1 MIKRLT
7 IANYAL
13 IDNLEIAFNNG
24 FSVITGETGAG
35 KSIILGALSMIL
47 GQRADTKAIKNSDKK
62 CVIEGEFDISAYSL
76 APLFEQY
83 DWEYDATCCIVRR
96 ELLPSGKSRAF
107 VNDTPVAIAQLK
119 ELGELLIDIHSQHQ
133 NLLLG
138 NDRYQL
144 EVVDAMAGATPQLA
158 TYRQAYRLY
167 KQLVGELAQRKKA
180 AAMLADEEE
189 YMRFQLTQLE
199 ELQLQAGE
207 QESLEQE
214 QELLTHAEE
223 IKSEL
228 YATMHHLDGDEAG
241 VVSQLKAALSRLQ
254 GVVHR
259 LPQGEELAQRLQSNY
274 IDIKDIASEVD
285 ALQEGVQ
292 IDPERLLVVQ
302 ERLGAI
308 YQLQQKYRLSTIE
321 QLLAKQEELNQRL
334 TQIDNSDEE
343 IERLTRQVSEQEQ
356 QAQQQA
362 ATLTQLRST
371 AAVTFATELVDRA
384 MPLGMPNLRFEV
396 ELTPKAHLD
405 ESGAEGINFL
415 FSANKNQPLQP
426 VAQVASGGEISRL
439 MLCIKALI
447 ANKVALPTIIFDE
460 IDTGVSG
467 DIADK
472 MAGIMEQMASY
483 MQVMSIT
490 HLPQVASK
498 GTTHYRV
505 YKHDVAEATHTQIDL
520 LTPQQRVEE
529 IARMLSG
536 SELTEAAL
544 TNARVLLAG
553 ATTNK

>member
-13 IDNLEIAFNNG
+13 IEHLEIVFNSG

-62 CVIEGEFDISAYSL
+62 CVIEGEFDISAYAL
-76 APLFEQY
+76 ASLFEQN
-83 DWEYDATCCIVRR
+83 DWEYDATSCIIRR

-107 VNDTPVAIAQLK
+107 INDSPVAIAQLK

-144 EVVDAMAGATPQLA
+144 EVVDAMAGATEQLA

-167 KQLVGELAQRKKA
+167 KQLQSELAKRKKA
-180 AAMLADEEE
+180 AATLRDEEE
-189 YMRFQLTQLE
+189 YMRFQLVQFE
-199 ELQLQAGE
+199 ELRLQAGE
-207 QESLEQE
+207 QEELELE
-214 QELLTHAEE
+214 QELLTHAED

-228 YATMHHLDGDEAG
+228 YATTNHLDNDEAG
-241 VVSQLKAALSRLQ
+241 VVSQLKAALSGLQ
-254 GVVHR
+254 GVAHR
-259 LPQGEELAQRLQSNY
+259 LPQGDELAQRLQSNY

-285 ALQEGVQ
+285 ALQESIQV
-292 IDPERLLVVQ
+292 DPARLQLVQ

-308 YQLQQKYRLSTIE
+308 YQLQQKYHLHTVAELLEKQQELS
-321 QLLAKQEELNQRL
+321 QRL
-334 TQIDNSDEE
+334 EQIDNSDEV
-343 IERLTRQVSEQEQ
+343 IELLTRKVEEQEQ
-356 QAQQQA
+356 QTLELA
-362 ATLTQLRST
+362 AVLTQLRN
-371 AAVTFATELVDRA
+371 AAATTFARQLVERA
-384 MPLGMPNLRFEV
+384 APLGMPNLRFEV
-396 ELTPKAHLD
+396 ALTPKAHID
-405 ESGAEGINFL
+405 EMGAEVVNFL
-415 FSANKNQPLQP
+415 FTANKSQPLQP

-439 MLCIKALI
+439 MLCVKALI
-447 ANKVALPTIIFDE
+447 ANKMALPTILFDE

-498 GTTHYRV
+498 GVTHYRV
-505 YKHDVAEATHTQIDL
+505 YKHDVADATHTQIDCL
-520 LTPQQRVEE
+520 SSEQRIEE

-544 TNARVLLAG
+544 NNARVLLAG
-553 ATTNK
+553 NK